1 MTTKTK
7 DRSAAAKRL
16 AAPAAEAAPAAAPER
31 LSQLLLLAVRR
42 AETRATERLVN
53 ALSTHGAT
61 PQQFTTLLIIAEKP
75 GLKLVELARALGIA
89 RSGAVV
95 LVDELEGRGQ
105 VKRRPMPGDRRAHS
119 LNITVKGSRS
129 LEKQLASVD
138 RCEEELFGELNI
150 RDRSA
155 LLRILDRLAPASA

>member
-1 MTTKTK
+1 MTTKSK
-7 DRSAAAKRL
+7 ERSTVAKRASAVEAEPV
-16 AAPAAEAAPAAAPER
+16 AAPAR

-42 AETRATERLVN
+42 AETRATERLVD
-53 ALSTHGAT
+53 ALTPHGAT

-119 LNITVKGSRS
+119 LNITVKGSRA
-129 LEKQLASVD
+129 LEKQVAAVD

-150 RDRSA
+150 RDRAA
-155 LLRILDRLAPASA
+155 LLRILDRLAPPAA